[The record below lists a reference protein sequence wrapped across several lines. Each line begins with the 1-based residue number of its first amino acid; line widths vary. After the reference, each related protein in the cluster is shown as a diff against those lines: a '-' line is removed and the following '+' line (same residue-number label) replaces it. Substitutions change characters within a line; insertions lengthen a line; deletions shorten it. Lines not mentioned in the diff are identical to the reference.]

1 MWMRGKEEE
10 TEGRSQRQH
19 GWLKAVQ
26 KSTTDED
33 VVKTGHYGRGN
44 WNNNKYFQ
52 GVGKHCFA
60 MKFQNTWSKDAKDR
74 TKNDSVL
81 ALVCED
87 SSETCYDMIFLQ
99 TRTPAQLWKR
109 M

>member
-33 VVKTGHYGRGN
+33 VVETGHYGRGN
-44 WNNNKYFQ
+44 WNNNKYF
-52 GVGKHCFA
+52 
-60 MKFQNTWSKDAKDR
+60 
-74 TKNDSVL
+74 
-81 ALVCED
+81 
-87 SSETCYDMIFLQ
+87 
-99 TRTPAQLWKR
+99 
-109 M
+109 